1 MGMILLAGLLTTV
14 ALLWVAGSVLGLTRV
29 ALLRLTFCVVAWNAL
44 AVTLDRLGLPLWAT
58 IHAWI
63 FTGAVVFAL
72 TRRTGGTA
80 RVGAGGDRWAVRAV
94 RAAGYARGRSVDAG
108 MAVYDASGD
117 KVGAVRAA
125 NPRRDYLVVRHGWLF
140 PCDIYVPLHAIAHT
154 DAEGIILRLGK
165 DELRTEVYR
174 RPPIGPAII
183 YEGASGAMPGG
194 RRSMREGEVTVGAR
208 QDAQG
213 SATRHGMSHPAR
225 DERVPRIGRRAHDVA
240 AIVSSVRRTMARS
253 AVRPGD

>member
-1 MGMILLAGLLTTV
+1 M
-14 ALLWVAGSVLGLTRV
+14 
-29 ALLRLTFCVVAWNAL
+29 ALLRLTLCVVAWNAF

-58 IHAWI
+58 IYAWI

-80 RVGAGGDRWAVRAV
+80 RVGTGDDRWAI
-94 RAAGYARGRSVDAG
+94 RAAGDARGRSVDAG
-108 MAVYDASGD
+108 MAVYDAAGD
-117 KVGAVRAA
+117 KVGAVREA
-125 NPRRDYLVVRHGWLF
+125 NPRRDYLVVRHGRLF
-140 PCDIYVPLHAIAHT
+140 PCDLYVPLHAITHT

-165 DELRTEVYR
+165 DDLRTEIYR

-194 RRSMREGEVTVGAR
+194 RPPMREGEVAVGAR

-213 SATRHGMSHPAR
+213 SATRHGMSDPAR
-225 DERVPRIGRRAHDVA
+225 DERVPRIVRRAHDVA
-240 AIVSSVRRTMARS
+240 AIVSSVRRTIVRS

>member
-63 FTGAVVFAL
+63 FTGSVVFAL

-94 RAAGYARGRSVDAG
+94 RAAGYARGRSVDTG

-154 DAEGIILRLGK
+154 DAEGIICGSA
-165 DELRTEVYR
+165 RT
-174 RPPIGPAII
+174 
-183 YEGASGAMPGG
+183 SSG
-194 RRSMREGEVTVGAR
+194 RRSTVVR
-208 QDAQG
+208 P
-213 SATRHGMSHPAR
+213 S
-225 DERVPRIGRRAHDVA
+225 GRRSSTKGPAGRCRVVAH
-240 AIVSSVRRTMARS
+240 RCGRER
-253 AVRPGD
+253 